1 MPASPVVVAN
11 PSVDT
16 MSNLSEKSAQIYLV
30 KSSISVMEGLESVN
44 HLNNILSTDIGLLE
58 NGMRLDGLIC
68 DSNGRVAD
76 ILNCYHM
83 GQSILIVGIDSNT
96 DSTRELLTKGVPW
109 DKKLSLLDGN
119 GVLEHLRIIGQDPSS
134 LVERLYPELSKL
146 SENTYSEFEN
156 VVFSLGIH
164 NEHEIIDV
172 IVRRDNSDF
181 YDRIESCNHK
191 ISKIED
197 WEFARISIGYPGSNE
212 VNTKYLPHDIGMI
225 SLISL
230 NKGCYPGQEI
240 HARLDSR
247 SKPKKKMVVLST
259 GDVMQIGK
267 HPLSDG
273 SSVKITSRASKDG
286 LHLSMGI
293 CSVDVSTD
301 ARLVNYNGEAKLTLL

>member
-76 ILNCYHM
+76 IVNCYHM

-134 LVERLYPELSKL
+134 LVKRLYPELSKL

>member
-30 KSSISVMEGLESVN
+30 KSSISVMEGLESLS
-44 HLNNILSTDIGLLE
+44 HLNNILSTDIGSLD

-68 DSNGRVAD
+68 NSSGRVVD
-76 ILNCYHM
+76 IVNCYHM

-96 DSTRELLTKGVPW
+96 HSTRELLTKGVPW
-109 DKKLSLLDGN
+109 DKELSLLDGN

-212 VNTKYLPHDIGMI
+212 VNSKYLPHDIGMI

-247 SKPKKKMVVLST
+247 SKPKKRIVVLST
-259 GDVMQIGK
+259 GDVMEIGK

-273 SSVKITSRASKDG
+273 SSVKITSRAVKDG

-293 CSVDVSTD
+293 CSVDVHTD
-301 ARLVNYNGEAKLTLL
+301 ARLVNYDGEAKLTLL

>member
-16 MSNLSEKSAQIYLV
+16 MSNLSENSAQIYIM

-44 HLNNILSTDIGLLE
+44 HLNNILSTDIGSLE

-68 DSNGRVAD
+68 DSNGRVSD
-76 ILNCYHM
+76 IVNCYHM

-156 VVFSLGIH
+156 VVFSLGTH
-164 NEHEIIDV
+164 NEHDIIDV
-172 IVRRDNSDF
+172 IVRMNNSDF

-197 WEFARISIGYPGSNE
+197 WGFARISIGYPGTDE

-225 SLISL
+225 NLISL

-247 SKPKKKMVVLST
+247 SKPKKRMVVLST
-259 GDVMQIGK
+259 EDVMEIGK
-267 HPLSDG
+267 HSLSDG
-273 SSVKITSRASKDG
+273 SSLKITSRAVKDG

-293 CSVDVSTD
+293 CSADVSTD
-301 ARLVNYNGEAKLTLL
+301 ARPENYDGEAKLTLL

>member
-1 MPASPVVVAN
+1 
-11 PSVDT
+11 
-16 MSNLSEKSAQIYLV
+16 
-30 KSSISVMEGLESVN
+30 MEGLDSVN
-44 HLNNILSTDIGLLE
+44 HLNNILSTDIRDLDK
-58 NGMRLDGLIC
+58 GMRIDGLIC

-76 ILNCYHM
+76 IVNCYHM
-83 GQSILIVGIDSNT
+83 GKSILIVGIDSNSE
-96 DSTRELLTKGVPW
+96 STRELLTKGVPW

-119 GVLEHLRIIGQDPSS
+119 GALEHLRIMGQDPSS

-156 VVFSLGIH
+156 VVFSLGTH

-181 YDRIESCNHK
+181 YERIESCNQK

-197 WEFARISIGYPGSNE
+197 WDFARIEVGYPGSNE

-225 SLISL
+225 NLISL

-247 SKPKKKMVVLST
+247 SKPKKRMVVLST
-259 GDVMQIGK
+259 NDFMDIGK
-267 HPLSDG
+267 HSLSDG
-273 SSVKITSRASKDG
+273 NSVQITSIAVRDG

-293 CSVDVSTD
+293 CSIDVSSD
-301 ARLVNYNGEAKLTLL
+301 ATLVNHHLESKLTLL

>member
-76 ILNCYHM
+76 IVNCYHM

-119 GVLEHLRIIGQDPSS
+119 GVLEHLRIIGQD
-134 LVERLYPELSKL
+134 RLL
-146 SENTYSEFEN
+146 
-156 VVFSLGIH
+156 
-164 NEHEIIDV
+164 
-172 IVRRDNSDF
+172 
-181 YDRIESCNHK
+181 
-191 ISKIED
+191 
-197 WEFARISIGYPGSNE
+197 
-212 VNTKYLPHDIGMI
+212 
-225 SLISL
+225 
-230 NKGCYPGQEI
+230 
-240 HARLDSR
+240 
-247 SKPKKKMVVLST
+247 
-259 GDVMQIGK
+259 
-267 HPLSDG
+267 
-273 SSVKITSRASKDG
+273 
-286 LHLSMGI
+286 
-293 CSVDVSTD
+293 
-301 ARLVNYNGEAKLTLL
+301 

>member
-76 ILNCYHM
+76 IVNCYHM

-156 VVFSLGIH
+156 VVFSLSIH

-172 IVRRDNSDF
+172 IVRRDNYDF

-259 GDVMQIGK
+259 GDIMQIGK

>member
-11 PSVDT
+11 LSVDT

-259 GDVMQIGK
+259 GDIMQIGK